1 MQSPFNNFNKKYSED
16 IQNLFL
22 KPEEDG
28 SSVDI
33 FEVNSESD
41 LEQAIRDAQNPNR
54 AFIFEESIKFKEF
67 TVSILDN
74 KCLPIIEIKTTN
86 SFYDYDAKYISDT
99 TQLIEAD
106 LDEKNKNKIHNMALN
121 AFKEL
126 GCLKWG
132 RVDILQ
138 NQNQRLY
145 ILEINTVPGM
155 TSHSNVPKSGSFLG
169 LNYNEVVKRII
180 DASL

>member
-1 MQSPFNNFNKKYSED
+1 MYKRQ
-16 IQNLFL
+16 
-22 KPEEDG
+22 
-28 SSVDI
+28 
-33 FEVNSESD
+33 
-41 LEQAIRDAQNPNR
+41 
-54 AFIFEESIKFKEF
+54 
-67 TVSILDN
+67 
-74 KCLPIIEIKTTN
+74 TN

-138 NQNQRLY
+138 DQNQRLY

-155 TSHSNVPKSGSFLG
+155 TSHSCLPRAAEISGISYKEL
-169 LNYNEVVKRII
+169 VQII
-180 DASL
+180 IQDVQL